1 MDIPCLPT
9 GRHLTIKK
17 QNYKQM
23 KNSKLIIQIIAT
35 TMVLLPVSC
44 KKSATTNQYGGPVPV
59 VPYTVG
65 QRNISYYDS
74 YPGTVAAL
82 NEVELHSQVSGYI
95 TGIFF
100 KEGLK
105 VVKGQKLY
113 EIDRRKYS
121 AALEQ
126 ARANVKISEANL
138 EKARRDAERYTSL
151 VTQNAIARQIYDDA
165 LTSLEDNRMQLK
177 AAESNLINAE
187 TDYSYSLITAPFSG
201 TIGFSQVKPGTFV
214 VPGQTLLNTISTDDP
229 VGVDFYINEKSISR
243 FLDIKR
249 KEVSKAD
256 STFRI
261 LLTDNSE
268 YGYNGRLS
276 VIDRA
281 VDRQTGT
288 IKIRLEFP
296 NKEGNLRPGMDC
308 KVEVLNGNSGSQVV
322 IPFKAVIEQMSE
334 YFVFAIKN
342 DTARQ
347 VKVVPGLNLG
357 EYIAVKEGVKP
368 GDEIVLEGLQK
379 IHNGSAVVA
388 SG

>member
-1 MDIPCLPT
+1 
-9 GRHLTIKK
+9 
-17 QNYKQM
+17 M
-23 KNSKLIIQIIAT
+23 KNSKLIIQIIAA
-35 TMVLLPVSC
+35 TMVLLPFSC

-100 KEGLK
+100 KEGSK

-121 AALEQ
+121 AVLEQ

-151 VTQNAIARQIYDDA
+151 VAQNAIARQIYDDA

-268 YGYNGRLS
+268 YRYNGRLS

-296 NKEGNLRPGMDC
+296 NQDGNLRPGMDC
-308 KVEVLNGNSGSQVV
+308 KVQVLNGNSGSQVV

-347 VKVVPGLNLG
+347 VKVIPDLNLG
-357 EYIAVKEGVKP
+357 EYIAIKEGVKP

-379 IHNGSAVVA
+379 IHNGSAVVIPGKSA
-388 SG
+388 VAAPIARE